1 VVIEY
6 VLLSILVISCISMPL
21 SMLDYLYALS
31 LLSITITLFYL
42 TKSCFAFKGEIPH
55 QGEEITNRIEKVH
68 GVLDEMMDFIAE
80 IIPQGSPTSPQT
92 PPDIL
97 SLLSMF
103 LKPSTPS
110 PINHGETQEERSV
123 YEIDENKTQ
132 TESELS

>member
-1 VVIEY
+1 
-6 VLLSILVISCISMPL
+6 MPL

-80 IIPQGSPTSPQT
+80 MTQGSPSSPQT

-97 SLLSMF
+97 TLLSSLLIP
-103 LKPSTPS
+103 KTPS
-110 PINHGETQEERSV
+110 PMIHGETQEERQI
-123 YEIDENKTQ
+123 YEVENNKTQ
-132 TESELS
+132 TENEFS